1 MFCGL
6 VDAEDLSVS
15 SLIDDCNEA
24 FMLTDDRGKDL
35 SVFWLV
41 DSMEED
47 LSVLSLN
54 VDGNES
60 FMLTDDSDKDLSVLW
75 LVDDDMK
82 EFSVFWLVDEIDMK
96 DLSVF

>member
-1 MFCGL
+1 MG
-6 VDAEDLSVS
+6 
-15 SLIDDCNEA
+15 
-24 FMLTDDRGKDL
+24 DRDRNL

>member
-1 MFCGL
+1 MG
-6 VDAEDLSVS
+6 
-15 SLIDDCNEA
+15 
-24 FMLTDDRGKDL
+24 DRDRNL

-47 LSVLSLN
+47 FSVLFLN

>member
-35 SVFWLV
+35 SVFWLLA
-41 DSMEED
+41 DKE
-47 LSVLSLN
+47 L
-54 VDGNES
+54 
-60 FMLTDDSDKDLSVLW
+60 KDLLI
-75 LVDDDMK
+75 
-82 EFSVFWLVDEIDMK
+82 FG
-96 DLSVF
+96 